1 MRDRA
6 VVSMA
11 LLNDAGAN
19 IKREEDYICTGKEA
33 DLIMRMNLR

>member
-19 IKREEDYICTGKEA
+19 IKRWEGYIYTGKEV
-33 DLIMRMNLR
+33 DLIMGMGF